1 MKSTWLGFA
10 VSDSRLYSY
19 KNVTFGAVG
28 ISPAFEMFLGDF
40 VIRTSHSSG
49 ENSWGLCSTKFITV
63 YFEDVCSEH

>member
-1 MKSTWLGFA
+1 MKSNWLRFV
-10 VSDSRLYSY
+10 VSDSRQYWY
-19 KNVTFGAVG
+19 INVTLGAAG

-63 YFEDVCSEH
+63 YLEDVCSEH